1 VSQPQPAYQLRA
13 NDIVRFLLELFAFF
27 SLGYWGY
34 LAWPFPWP
42 GVLFMVG
49 APLFAI
55 VVWGL
60 FRSPKA
66 VIPLDPV
73 GKALIEIF
81 VMGAA
86 VATWFMLGYP
96 IVGAIFGIAALVSG
110 IVNAKTES
118 ARAENAKA
126 GNASAENISAENVD
140 DRAEDTE

>member
-1 VSQPQPAYQLRA
+1 
-13 NDIVRFLLELFAFF
+13 LLELFAIF

-42 GVLFMVG
+42 GVLFMIG

-55 VVWGL
+55 VVWAL

-73 GKALIEIF
+73 GRALVEIF

-96 IVGAIFGIAALVSG
+96 IVGAVFGVVAIVSG
-110 IVNAKTES
+110 IVNAKN
-118 ARAENAKA
+118 ENAKTENA
-126 GNASAENISAENVD
+126 MAQNVSAQNASAENVK

>member
-1 VSQPQPAYQLRA
+1 
-13 NDIVRFLLELFAFF
+13 VRLLLELFAIF

-42 GVLFMVG
+42 GVLFMIG

-55 VVWGL
+55 VVWAL

-73 GKALIEIF
+73 GRALVEIF

-96 IVGAIFGIAALVSG
+96 IVGAVFGVVAIVSG
-110 IVNAKTES
+110 IVNAKN
-118 ARAENAKA
+118 ENAKTENA
-126 GNASAENISAENVD
+126 MAQNVSAQNASAENVK